1 MQKTR
6 KRALVLPSML
16 ILLLFA
22 AIPLVI
28 MLVYSLR
35 AHNETTLT
43 FANYLNF
50 FTKKVYLQLT
60 WSTIWTSLL
69 VTVISL
75 VLSYP
80 LAYMMAKRLKSG
92 KFIIMALLIIP
103 FFTNQLVRVYSWL
116 VFLQTGGVLQSI
128 LQSLHLLD
136 GPLNIL
142 YTRGATVIGLVHAFF
157 PMMVIT
163 IYLALERIDDS
174 LLDAASSLGGN
185 KVTNF
190 LRITF
195 PLSLPGVISGI
206 TIVFVPCLGT
216 FVEARILGG
225 ANSAMIGTVIEDQF
239 ISINN
244 WEFGAAIAFILLIL
258 VLLSMAGLN
267 ALGRRYATK

>member
-1 MQKTR
+1 MELLLLPFKILGTAFACALALVSGLT
-6 KRALVLPSML
+6 ALVLGAL
-16 ILLLFA
+16 G
-22 AIPLVI
+22 
-28 MLVYSLR
+28 R
-35 AHNETTLT
+35 AL
-43 FANYLNF
+43 
-50 FTKKVYLQLT
+50 
-60 WSTIWTSLL
+60 SLL
-69 VTVISL
+69 IG
-75 VLSYP
+75 
-80 LAYMMAKRLKSG
+80 LALAG
-92 KFIIMALLIIP
+92 AGAALC
-103 FFTNQLVRVYSWL
+103 
-116 VFLQTGGVLQSI
+116 
-128 LQSLHLLD
+128 
-136 GPLNIL
+136 
-142 YTRGATVIGLVHAFF
+142 ATVIGLVHAFF